1 MLNGQRRA
9 KSVRYTTRSLELFQ
23 KAGFPSSPKREENV
37 LADRHIDF
45 IERTQTNLPS
55 CNTLLMRKSM
65 RITVKDTPG
74 KGRGVFATSEIQSGE
89 LIESTEIIV
98 VPSEQRSFL
107 DTTVLY
113 NYYFSW
119 GAEANEAALA
129 LGFGSLYNHSY
140 SPNAHYVKD
149 LIRQK
154 IDFVAIRNISAG
166 EEITVNYNGDPASLK
181 PLWFDTAKED
191 DEGKK

>member
-1 MLNGQRRA
+1 MN
-9 KSVRYTTRSLELFQ
+9 
-23 KAGFPSSPKREENV
+23 SPRM
-37 LADRHIDF
+37 
-45 IERTQTNLPS
+45 
-55 CNTLLMRKSM
+55 TLV
-65 RITVKDTPG
+65 IPDQ
-74 KGRGVFATSEIQSGE
+74 AT
-89 LIESTEIIV
+89 
-98 VPSEQRSFL
+98 SEQRSLL

-149 LIRQK
+149 LDRRK

-166 EEITVNYNGDPASLK
+166 DEITVNYNGDPESLK
-181 PLWFDTAKED
+181 PLWFDPAKED
-191 DEGKK
+191 DEGKE